1 MYCSR
6 GSGRRRVRGEG
17 RRERGRGGRRLLNWR
32 RGMQGRIGGRGHS
45 ATCGREN
52 EEERGVLRRGRGS
65 SSGRRCC
72 GATVEGDGA
81 RLTRRELLTG
91 GAERKQGRAAVAGC
105 GRVRQRGKK
114 NEVGSARMNSDYF
127 YFCQIYFKLVRFVLT
142 KRWTYQAPKIL
153 NKIWLERA

>member
-1 MYCSR
+1 
-6 GSGRRRVRGEG
+6 
-17 RRERGRGGRRLLNWR
+17 
-32 RGMQGRIGGRGHS
+32 MQGRSGGRGHS

-72 GATVEGDGA
+72 GATAEGDGA

-105 GRVRQRGKK
+105 GRVRQRGGIADTRDPAVSGRGR
-114 NEVGSARMNSDYF
+114 EERRGARVGRPR
-127 YFCQIYFKLVRFVLT
+127 KRT
-142 KRWTYQAPKIL
+142 KWAQPG
-153 NKIWLERA
+153 